1 MRPILDARTVTPH
14 YPGIG
19 RYTFELARALAPL
32 TDLVLLINP
41 LQTSPELD
49 LRSLGVERIAVP
61 HTPRSLQQQWAVRA
75 HVRRTRGDIYH
86 SPYYLMPYAPGLPAV
101 VTAYDLIP
109 LLNPD
114 DYSAAQRAVYSAAH
128 QLAFRASGKI
138 ITLCESARQSFS
150 ERFHLPAH
158 KIVAI
163 PPGLGPEFAPQM
175 EDSVAAFRQ
184 QRNLP
189 CDYLL
194 TVGSNKPHKNLPRL
208 IHACAALPADA
219 PPLVIAGPE
228 DTRYSEMRAAAAPL
242 GGRVIFLGRVAEA
255 QLPLLYAG
263 AALFVQPSLM
273 EGFGLPV
280 IEAMACGTPVA
291 CSDAPGLVEAAGGA
305 AILFDPRQS
314 SAIAHAL
321 SIALADSALRAD
333 LRARG
338 LRRAQVLTWA
348 RTAEAT
354 LQVYTQAVA
363 SG

>member
-1 MRPILDARTVTPH
+1 MRPILDARTVTPP

-19 RYTFELARALAPL
+19 RYTFGLARALAPL
-32 TDLVLLINP
+32 TDLVLLTNP
-41 LQTSPELD
+41 LRASQELD
-49 LRSLGVERIAVP
+49 LSSLNAECVAVSP
-61 HTPRSLQQQWAVRA
+61 TPRSLQQQWVVPA
-75 HVRRTRGDIYH
+75 HVRRARGDVYH

-109 LLNPD
+109 LLIPGNF
-114 DYSAAQRAVYSAAH
+114 SAAQRAVYFAAH
-128 QLAFRASGKI
+128 QLAFHVARKI
-138 ITLCESARQSFS
+138 ITLCESARHTFS

-175 EDSVAAFRQ
+175 EEAVAAFRQ
-184 QRNLP
+184 QWKLP
-189 CDYLL
+189 CNYLL

-208 IHACAALPADA
+208 VHAYAALPADA

-228 DTRYSEMRAAAAPL
+228 DVRYSETRAAAAPL
-242 GGRVIFLGRVAEA
+242 GERVIFLGRVAEA

-291 CSDAPGLVEAAGGA
+291 CSEAPGLVEAAGGA
-305 AILFDPRQS
+305 AVLFDPRQPG
-314 SAIAHAL
+314 AIAHAL
-321 SIALADSALRAD
+321 SIALTDSALRVD

-338 LRRAQVLTWA
+338 LGRAQALTWPRA
-348 RTAEAT
+348 AEAT
-354 LQVYTQAVA
+354 LNVYTEALA
-363 SG
+363 